1 MLGNLL
7 ILIYITIWV
16 LILIYVPYI
25 FGMMSQVKD
34 NWTDYRCNPMVL
46 PVAGYINK
54 EDGQTSSDAT
64 SSNFTYCTQNI
75 VTNFMGSILDPLYYV
90 VSSLTDLGGEFGD
103 TINAIRGVINAV
115 RSFISMIT
123 SGIMNTFSNVIV
135 AFMKTIID
143 IEDLL
148 GKMLGIAQ
156 VMVYLNL
163 GLNDTAQSIGNSEEF
178 KMVIETLCFHPDTIV
193 EKTNKEYCKM
203 SELSLGDV
211 IDGNSEIL
219 IILKIKNKTKEKL
232 YKLKGLNNTYIQVTG
247 SHLIYKKNEGYI
259 LVKDHPDA
267 IPTEDYCD
275 EYYCFITSNSKI
287 KIGKYIFHD
296 WEDDVQREKLKYKK
310 C

>member
-7 ILIYITIWV
+7 ILIYVTIWV

-25 FGMMSQVKD
+25 FGMMNQVKD
-34 NWTDYRCNPMVL
+34 NWTEYRCNPMIL
-46 PVAGYINK
+46 PVAGHINK
-54 EDGQTSSDAT
+54 ENGQTASDAT

-75 VTNFMGSILDPLYYV
+75 VTNFMGSILDPLYFV
-90 VSSLTDLGGEFGD
+90 VSSLSDLGGVFGESM
-103 TINAIRGVINAV
+103 NAIRGVISSI
-115 RSFISMIT
+115 RSFISSIIV
-123 SGIMNTFSNVIV
+123 GLMNSFSNIIV

-143 IEDLL
+143 IEDML

-163 GLNDTAQSIGNSEEF
+163 GLNDTAQSIKNSKEF
-178 KMVIETLCFHPDTIV
+178 QVVVETLCFHPDTIV
-193 EKTNKEYCKM
+193 EKKNKEYCKM

-247 SHLIYKKNEGYI
+247 SHLIYTKDEGYI
-259 LVKDHPDA
+259 LVKDHPDSIA
-267 IPTEDYCD
+267 TENYCD